1 MVLRGADSAGV
12 GAAAQQLGELVAE
25 KVDAITGGQLT
36 VEYYPN
42 SEMGGD
48 MDIQQQML
56 DGTLDYVVLQ
66 TAPTVSFVP
75 AVAVFDLPMVFAQYD
90 GDTIDQVLN
99 GDDSEFLKAIAPK
112 YEEKNMK
119 ILGYLQNATYRLT
132 TSNVKLDTLDAF
144 KGLQIRTMENQN
156 HMAFWSAL
164 GAAPTPLAWPEVY
177 ISLQNGTIDA
187 QENAADTCMTSNFQE
202 VQKYLN
208 FTNPHP
214 VPEPDHHQQC
224 QVNSL
229 DPCIRDALTQAV
241 EEAIAE
247 LRPALT
253 ELDKSSKDT
262 LAARPGMEMVE
273 YAPEFYDEILNLQG
287 VQDLYTKIDGE
298 VDGLGTILQ
307 DELAAVAGA

>member
-1 MVLRGADSAGV
+1 MKRMKKFAALVLAGAMTLGLAACGGGDTSTPAASSTPDASTPATSTPAASTGSHYASLDPVVLRGADSAGV
-12 GAAAQQLGELVAE
+12 GAAAQLLGELVAE

-90 GDTIDQVLN
+90 GDTIEQVLN

-132 TSNVKLDTLDAF
+132 TSNGSWTLWTRSRACRSAPWRTRTTWLSGRLWALPPLPWP
-144 KGLQIRTMENQN
+144 GLRCTSPCRT
-156 HMAFWSAL
+156 
-164 GAAPTPLAWPEVY
+164 APSTLRRTPL
-177 ISLQNGTIDA
+177 I
-187 QENAADTCMTSNFQE
+187 
-202 VQKYLN
+202 
-208 FTNPHP
+208 
-214 VPEPDHHQQC
+214 
-224 QVNSL
+224 
-229 DPCIRDALTQAV
+229 
-241 EEAIAE
+241 
-247 LRPALT
+247 PA
-253 ELDKSSKDT
+253 
-262 LAARPGMEMVE
+262 
-273 YAPEFYDEILNLQG
+273 
-287 VQDLYTKIDGE
+287 
-298 VDGLGTILQ
+298 
-307 DELAAVAGA
+307 

>member
-1 MVLRGADSAGV
+1 MYKR
-12 GAAAQQLGELVAE
+12 Q
-25 KVDAITGGQLT
+25 
-36 VEYYPN
+36 
-42 SEMGGD
+42 
-48 MDIQQQML
+48 
-56 DGTLDYVVLQ
+56 
-66 TAPTVSFVP
+66 
-75 AVAVFDLPMVFAQYD
+75 
-90 GDTIDQVLN
+90 
-99 GDDSEFLKAIAPK
+99 
-112 YEEKNMK
+112 
-119 ILGYLQNATYRLT
+119 
-132 TSNVKLDTLDAF
+132 
-144 KGLQIRTMENQN
+144 
-156 HMAFWSAL
+156 
-164 GAAPTPLAWPEVY
+164 PLAWPEVY

-208 FTNPHP
+208 FTNHILYLNQIIINN
-214 VPEPDHHQQC
+214 DKF
-224 QVNSL
+224 NSL
-229 DPCIRDALTQAV
+229 DPLYQDALTQAV

-262 LAARPGMEMVE
+262 LAAGGMEMVE

>member
-1 MVLRGADSAGV
+1 MEKFAALVLAGAMTLGLAACGGGNASTPAASSTPATSTPAASTGSDYARLDPVVLRGADSAGG

-112 YEEKNMK
+112 
-119 ILGYLQNATYRLT
+119 
-132 TSNVKLDTLDAF
+132 
-144 KGLQIRTMENQN
+144 
-156 HMAFWSAL
+156 
-164 GAAPTPLAWPEVY
+164 
-177 ISLQNGTIDA
+177 
-187 QENAADTCMTSNFQE
+187 
-202 VQKYLN
+202 
-208 FTNPHP
+208 
-214 VPEPDHHQQC
+214 
-224 QVNSL
+224 
-229 DPCIRDALTQAV
+229 
-241 EEAIAE
+241 
-247 LRPALT
+247 
-253 ELDKSSKDT
+253 
-262 LAARPGMEMVE
+262 
-273 YAPEFYDEILNLQG
+273 
-287 VQDLYTKIDGE
+287 
-298 VDGLGTILQ
+298 
-307 DELAAVAGA
+307 